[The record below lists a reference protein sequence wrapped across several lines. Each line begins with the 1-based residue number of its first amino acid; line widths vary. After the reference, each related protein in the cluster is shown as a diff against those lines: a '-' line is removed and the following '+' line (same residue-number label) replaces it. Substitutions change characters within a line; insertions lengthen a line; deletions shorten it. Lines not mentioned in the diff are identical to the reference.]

1 MAIHRLFN
9 PKVLL
14 TLALILSLALVV
26 ACGGAEDEAAA
37 PAATQDTGA
46 GAAPT
51 PTPVD
56 VAAITSD
63 LRESI
68 ADAVSGIEIPE
79 GMSESDVQE
88 IVESAV
94 ATAAAAAPEQMS
106 DASIRATVAE
116 AVALAI
122 ANAPEPLSEQEI
134 AQIVKAAIPTPAP
147 IRATNTPAPTATPVV
162 ARPTPVAATTGQ
174 YGGIVNMSAYADSR
188 DWDPKG
194 SSSLSSIQAVSQL
207 YNQIVQYDTVDT
219 SLIVCDL
226 CSEWAITDGGQTV
239 TFKIRPG
246 VQWLNGSALTA
257 DDVHNSMLRYG
268 DLDSKMGRSG
278 LWRQYTLE
286 ASNGGVNLI
295 DDNTVE
301 FNLKFAS
308 GAFIKFLAVDYV
320 KVLPKY
326 LLDQGIDLNLA
337 ENVIDN
343 QSGSGPFVLDEYQR
357 GSFYKVS
364 KNPNYFK
371 EGRPYFDGIEHT
383 IIVDPSV
390 LLAQLSGGQI
400 DMSNGG
406 FTNMT
411 PTQVFE
417 LERDTDGKYRA
428 FAVQP
433 TADWG
438 LMLNVKKAPFDDA
451 RVRKAIALAID
462 YQQWNDLV
470 FDDTSGVGCPLMGLA
485 HSFEECETW
494 PGLRPKDTP
503 EGAADLAEAKRLM
516 EEAGLGDGFDTRMD
530 VRQVGT
536 YPDQC
541 NVIKDQLRKSLN
553 INVTEFQVYPSAA
566 GYDLFAT
573 SRPAGQP
580 GDWELACQG
589 EGQVVLDVDGIMG
602 GVYLKGAT
610 RNYTDWENDQVNAW
624 FEQQKVELDP
634 EKRRE
639 INKELEAFLFTQ
651 DDNHWITLG
660 WGVLQWV
667 IGEQIK
673 NFHAPQTVQT
683 HFKHEDIWL
692 ER

>member
-1 MAIHRLFN
+1 MEIHRLLSIRLLL
-9 PKVLL
+9 PLAVIAVL
-14 TLALILSLALVV
+14 VVGV
-26 ACGGAEDEAAA
+26 ACGSAEEPTATSAPA
-37 PAATQDTGA
+37 PAATEAPVAAATEA
-46 GAAPT
+46 PAPAATEAPAPAATSAPAPT
-51 PTPVD
+51 
-56 VAAITSD
+56 
-63 LRESI
+63 
-68 ADAVSGIEIPE
+68 AVPG
-79 GMSESDVQE
+79 
-88 IVESAV
+88 
-94 ATAAAAAPEQMS
+94 ATTRP
-106 DASIRATVAE
+106 
-116 AVALAI
+116 
-122 ANAPEPLSEQEI
+122 
-134 AQIVKAAIPTPAP
+134 
-147 IRATNTPAPTATPVV
+147 TNTPAPTATQVV
-162 ARPTPVAATTGQ
+162 ARPTPTPAGGPQ

-226 CSEWAITDGGQTV
+226 CDSWEASNNGQTI
-239 TFKIRPG
+239 TFHLRDD
-246 VQWLNGSALTA
+246 VSWLDGEKLDA

-286 ASNGGVNLI
+286 AKNGGVNLI
-295 DDNTVE
+295 DDSTVE

-320 KVLPKY
+320 KVLPKHI
-326 LLDQGIDLNLA
+326 LDQGVDLNLA
-337 ENVIDN
+337 ESVIEH

-364 KNPNYFK
+364 KNENYFK
-371 EGRPYFDGIEHT
+371 DGKPYFDGIDHT

-390 LLAQLSGGQI
+390 LIAQLKGGQI

-417 LERDTDGKYRA
+417 LERDTDGQYRGV
-428 FAVQP
+428 AVQP

-438 LMLNVKKAPFDDA
+438 LMLNVKKEPFNDA
-451 RVRKAIALAID
+451 RVRQAIALAID

-470 FDDTSGVGCPLMGLA
+470 FDNTSGVGCPLMGLA

-503 EGAADLAEAKRLM
+503 EGQADLARAKELM
-516 EEAGLGDGFDTRMD
+516 AEAGLADGFETRMD

-536 YPDQC
+536 YPEQC
-541 NVIKDQLRKSLN
+541 SVVKDQLENALN
-553 INVTEFQVYPSAA
+553 IVVTDFQTYPSAA

-573 SRPAGQP
+573 SRPADQV

-610 RNYTDWENDQVNAW
+610 RNYTDWENDWVNQK
-624 FEQQKVELDP
+624 FEEQKVELDP

-683 HFKHEDIWL
+683 HFKHEDLWL

>member
-1 MAIHRLFN
+1 MSTHRFFN
-9 PKVLL
+9 LKLL
-14 TLALILSLALVV
+14 LPLVVMALVAVGV
-26 ACGGAEDEAAA
+26 ACGQAEDPTATSA
-37 PAATQDTGA
+37 PAATEAPAPSATEEA
-46 GAAPT
+46 PAPT
-51 PTPVD
+51 
-56 VAAITSD
+56 ATS
-63 LRESI
+63 
-68 ADAVSGIEIPE
+68 A
-79 GMSESDVQE
+79 
-88 IVESAV
+88 
-94 ATAAAAAPEQMS
+94 
-106 DASIRATVAE
+106 
-116 AVALAI
+116 
-122 ANAPEPLSEQEI
+122 
-134 AQIVKAAIPTPAP
+134 PAP
-147 IRATNTPAPTATPVV
+147 TSVPGATTRPTNTPAPTATQVV
-162 ARPTPVAATTGQ
+162 ARPTPTPAGGPL
-174 YGGIVNMSAYADSR
+174 YGGVVNMSAYADSR

-226 CSEWAITDGGQTV
+226 CESWEASNGGQTI
-239 TFKIRPG
+239 TFHIRDD
-246 VQWLNGSALTA
+246 VSWLDGEQLDAE
-257 DDVHNSMLRYG
+257 DVHNSMLRYG

-286 ASNGGVNLI
+286 SKNGGVNLI
-295 DDNTVE
+295 DNNTVE

-320 KVLPKY
+320 KVLPKH

-337 ENVIDN
+337 ESVIEHK
-343 QSGSGPFVLDEYQR
+343 SGSGPFVLDEYQR

-364 KNPNYFK
+364 KNENYFK
-371 EGRPYFDGIEHT
+371 DGKPYFDGIEHT
-383 IIVDPSV
+383 IIVDTSV
-390 LLAQLSGGQI
+390 LISQIKAGQI

-406 FTNMT
+406 FTNLT
-411 PTQVFE
+411 PTQVFD
-417 LERDTDGKYRA
+417 LERDTDGQYRGV
-428 FAVQP
+428 AVQP

-438 LMLNVKKAPFDDA
+438 LMLNVKKEPFNDA
-451 RVRKAIALAID
+451 RVRQAIALAID
-462 YQQWNDLV
+462 YQEWNDLV
-470 FDDTSGVGCPLMGLA
+470 FDNTSGVGCPLMGLA

-503 EGAADLAEAKRLM
+503 EGEADLARAKELM
-516 EEAGLGDGFDTRMD
+516 AEAGLADGFETRMD

-541 NVIKDQLRKSLN
+541 NVVKNQLEKELN
-553 INVTEFQVYPSAA
+553 IRVTDFQVYPSAA

-573 SRPAGQP
+573 SRPADQA

-610 RNYTDWENDQVNAW
+610 RNYTDWENEWVNQK
-624 FEQQKVELDP
+624 FEEQKVELDP

-639 INKELEAFLFTQ
+639 INKEMETFLFSQ
-651 DDNHWITLG
+651 EDNHWITLG

-673 NFHAPQTVQT
+673 NFNAPQTVQT

>member
-1 MAIHRLFN
+1 MEIQRLLSIR
-9 PKVLL
+9 LL
-14 TLALILSLALVV
+14 LPLAVIAVLVV
-26 ACGGAEDEAAA
+26 GIACGSAEEPTATSAPA
-37 PAATQDTGA
+37 PAATEAPAPAATEAPAPSGQQATSPPAPSGQQA
-46 GAAPT
+46 TSAPAPT
-51 PTPVD
+51 
-56 VAAITSD
+56 
-63 LRESI
+63 
-68 ADAVSGIEIPE
+68 AVPG
-79 GMSESDVQE
+79 
-88 IVESAV
+88 
-94 ATAAAAAPEQMS
+94 ATTRP
-106 DASIRATVAE
+106 
-116 AVALAI
+116 
-122 ANAPEPLSEQEI
+122 
-134 AQIVKAAIPTPAP
+134 
-147 IRATNTPAPTATPVV
+147 TNTPAPTATQVV
-162 ARPTPVAATTGQ
+162 ARPTPTPAGGPQ

-226 CSEWAITDGGQTV
+226 CDSWEASNNGQTI
-239 TFKIRPG
+239 TFHLRDD
-246 VQWLNGSALTA
+246 VSWLDGEKLDA

-286 ASNGGVNLI
+286 AKNGGVNLI
-295 DDNTVE
+295 DDSTVE

-320 KVLPKY
+320 KVLPKHI
-326 LLDQGIDLNLA
+326 LDQGVDLNLA
-337 ENVIDN
+337 ESVIEH

-364 KNPNYFK
+364 KNENYFK
-371 EGRPYFDGIEHT
+371 DGKPYFDGIDHT

-390 LLAQLSGGQI
+390 LIAQLKGGQI

-417 LERDTDGKYRA
+417 LERDTDGQYRGV
-428 FAVQP
+428 AVQP

-438 LMLNVKKAPFDDA
+438 LMLNVKKEPFNDA
-451 RVRKAIALAID
+451 RVRQAIALAID

-470 FDDTSGVGCPLMGLA
+470 FDNTSGVGCPLMGLA

-503 EGAADLAEAKRLM
+503 EGQADLARAKELM
-516 EEAGLGDGFDTRMD
+516 AEAGLADGFETRMD

-536 YPDQC
+536 YPEQC
-541 NVIKDQLRKSLN
+541 SVVKDQLENALN
-553 INVTEFQVYPSAA
+553 IVVTDFQTYPSAA

-573 SRPAGQP
+573 SRPADQV

-610 RNYTDWENDQVNAW
+610 RNYTDWENDWVNQK
-624 FEQQKVELDP
+624 FEEQKVELDP

-651 DDNHWITLG
+651 EDNHWITLG

-683 HFKHEDIWL
+683 HFKHEDLWL

>member
-1 MAIHRLFN
+1 MEIQRLLSIRLLL
-9 PKVLL
+9 PLAVIAVL
-14 TLALILSLALVV
+14 VVGV
-26 ACGGAEDEAAA
+26 ACGSAEEPTATSAPA
-37 PAATQDTGA
+37 PAATEAPVAAATEA
-46 GAAPT
+46 PAPAATEAPAPAATSAPAPT
-51 PTPVD
+51 
-56 VAAITSD
+56 
-63 LRESI
+63 
-68 ADAVSGIEIPE
+68 AVPG
-79 GMSESDVQE
+79 
-88 IVESAV
+88 
-94 ATAAAAAPEQMS
+94 ATTRP
-106 DASIRATVAE
+106 
-116 AVALAI
+116 
-122 ANAPEPLSEQEI
+122 
-134 AQIVKAAIPTPAP
+134 
-147 IRATNTPAPTATPVV
+147 TNTPAPTATQVV
-162 ARPTPVAATTGQ
+162 ARPTPTPAGGPQ

-226 CSEWAITDGGQTV
+226 CDSWEASNNGQTI
-239 TFKIRPG
+239 TFHLRDD
-246 VQWLNGSALTA
+246 VSWLDGEKLDA

-286 ASNGGVNLI
+286 AKNGGVNLI

-320 KVLPKY
+320 KVLPKHI
-326 LLDQGIDLNLA
+326 LDQGVDLNLA
-337 ENVIDN
+337 ESVIEH

-364 KNPNYFK
+364 KNENYFK
-371 EGRPYFDGIEHT
+371 DGKPYFDGIDHT

-390 LLAQLSGGQI
+390 LIAQLKGGQI

-417 LERDTDGKYRA
+417 LERDTDGKYRGV
-428 FAVQP
+428 AVQP

-438 LMLNVKKAPFDDA
+438 LMLNVKKEPFNDA
-451 RVRKAIALAID
+451 RVRQAIALAID

-470 FDDTSGVGCPLMGLA
+470 FDNTSGVGCPLMGLA

-503 EGAADLAEAKRLM
+503 EGEADLARAKELM
-516 EEAGLGDGFDTRMD
+516 AEAGLADGFETRMD

-536 YPDQC
+536 YPEQC
-541 NVIKDQLRKSLN
+541 SVVKDQLENALN
-553 INVTEFQVYPSAA
+553 IVVTDFQTYPSAA

-573 SRPAGQP
+573 SRPADQV

-610 RNYTDWENDQVNAW
+610 RNYTDWENDWVNQK
-624 FEQQKVELDP
+624 FEEQKVELDP

-673 NFHAPQTVQT
+673 NFNAPQTVQT

>member
-1 MAIHRLFN
+1 MEIHKLLSIRLLLPLAVMA
-9 PKVLL
+9 V
-14 TLALILSLALVV
+14 LVV
-26 ACGGAEDEAAA
+26 GIACGSAEEPTATSAPA
-37 PAATQDTGA
+37 PAATE
-46 GAAPT
+46 AP
-51 PTPVD
+51 
-56 VAAITSD
+56 
-63 LRESI
+63 
-68 ADAVSGIEIPE
+68 
-79 GMSESDVQE
+79 
-88 IVESAV
+88 
-94 ATAAAAAPEQMS
+94 AAAA
-106 DASIRATVAE
+106 TE
-116 AVALAI
+116 A
-122 ANAPEPLSEQEI
+122 
-134 AQIVKAAIPTPAP
+134 PAP
-147 IRATNTPAPTATPVV
+147 AATEAPAPAATSAPAPTAVPGATTRPTNTPAPTATQVV
-162 ARPTPVAATTGQ
+162 TRPTPTPAGGPQ

-226 CSEWAITDGGQTV
+226 CDSWEASNNGQTI
-239 TFKIRPG
+239 TFHLRDD
-246 VQWLNGSALTA
+246 VSWLDGEKLDA

-286 ASNGGVNLI
+286 AKNGGVNLI

-320 KVLPKY
+320 KVLPKH

-337 ENVIDN
+337 ESVIEHK
-343 QSGSGPFVLDEYQR
+343 SGSGPFMLDEYQR

-364 KNPNYFK
+364 KNENYFK
-371 EGRPYFDGIEHT
+371 EGKPYFDGIEHT
-383 IIVDPSV
+383 IIVDTSV
-390 LLAQLSGGQI
+390 LISQIKAGQI

-406 FTNMT
+406 FTNLT
-411 PTQVFE
+411 PTQVFD
-417 LERDTDGKYRA
+417 LERDTDGQYRGV
-428 FAVQP
+428 AVQP

-438 LMLNVKKAPFDDA
+438 LMLNVKKEPFNDA
-451 RVRKAIALAID
+451 RVRQAIALAID
-462 YQQWNDLV
+462 YQEWNDLV
-470 FDDTSGVGCPLMGLA
+470 FDNTSGVGCPLMGLA

-503 EGAADLAEAKRLM
+503 EGEADLARAKELM
-516 EEAGLGDGFDTRMD
+516 AEAGLADGFETRMD

-541 NVIKDQLRKSLN
+541 NVVKNQLEKQLN
-553 INVTEFQVYPSAA
+553 IRVTDFQVYPSAA

-573 SRPAGQP
+573 SRPADQA

-610 RNYTDWENDQVNAW
+610 RNYTDWENDWVNQK
-624 FEQQKVELDP
+624 FEEQKVELDP

>member
-1 MAIHRLFN
+1 MAMYRLLN
-9 PKVLL
+9 LRALIP
-14 TLALILSLALVV
+14 LALIVALAMVV
-26 ACGGAEDEAAA
+26 ACGSSEEPTVAPATSV
-37 PAATQDTGA
+37 PAATD
-46 GAAPT
+46 APEAT
-51 PTPVD
+51 DDPPAPVDTPVP
-56 VAAITSD
+56 
-63 LRESI
+63 
-68 ADAVSGIEIPE
+68 G
-79 GMSESDVQE
+79 
-88 IVESAV
+88 
-94 ATAAAAAPEQMS
+94 ATTRP
-106 DASIRATVAE
+106 
-116 AVALAI
+116 
-122 ANAPEPLSEQEI
+122 
-134 AQIVKAAIPTPAP
+134 
-147 IRATNTPAPTATPVV
+147 TNTPAPTSTPVV
-162 ARPTPVAATTGQ
+162 SRPTPTPATTGQ
-174 YGGIVNMSAYADSR
+174 YGGTVNMSAYADSR

-226 CSEWAITDGGQTV
+226 CESWEFTDGGTKV
-239 TFKIRPG
+239 TFKILPG
-246 VQWLNGSALTA
+246 VKWLDGEDLTA
-257 DDVHNSMLRYG
+257 EDVHNSMLRYG
-268 DLDSKMGRSG
+268 ELDSKMGRSG
-278 LWRQYTLE
+278 LWRQYTQE

-295 DDNTVE
+295 DDGTVE

-320 KVLPKY
+320 KILPKH

-337 ENVIDN
+337 ENVIEH

-371 EGRPYFDGIEHT
+371 EGRPFFDAIDHT

-390 LLAQLSGGQI
+390 LIAQFQGGQI

-411 PTQVFE
+411 PTQVFQ

-438 LMLNVKKAPFDDA
+438 LMLNINKEPFNDA
-451 RVRKAIALAID
+451 RVRQAIQLAID

-470 FDDTSGVGCPLMGLA
+470 FDNTSGVGCPLMGLA
-485 HSFEECETW
+485 HTFEECVTW

-503 EGAADLAEAKRLM
+503 EGQEDLAEAKRLM
-516 EEAGLGDGFDTRMD
+516 TEAGYADGFETRMD

-536 YPDQC
+536 YPEQC
-541 NVIKDQLRKSLN
+541 TVVKDQLAKALN
-553 INVTEFQVYPSAA
+553 IRVTDFQTYPSAA

-573 SRPAGQP
+573 SRPADQA

-610 RNYTDWENDQVNAW
+610 RNYTDWENQQVNAW
-624 FEQQKVELDP
+624 HEQQKQEPDP

-639 INKELEAFLFTQ
+639 INKELEDFLFSQ
-651 DDNHWITLG
+651 MDNHWITLG

-667 IGEQIK
+667 ISEDVK

>member
-1 MAIHRLFN
+1 M
-9 PKVLL
+9 
-14 TLALILSLALVV
+14 
-26 ACGGAEDEAAA
+26 
-37 PAATQDTGA
+37 PAATD
-46 GAAPT
+46 APEAT
-51 PTPVD
+51 DEPPAPVDTPVP
-56 VAAITSD
+56 
-63 LRESI
+63 
-68 ADAVSGIEIPE
+68 G
-79 GMSESDVQE
+79 
-88 IVESAV
+88 
-94 ATAAAAAPEQMS
+94 ATTRP
-106 DASIRATVAE
+106 
-116 AVALAI
+116 
-122 ANAPEPLSEQEI
+122 
-134 AQIVKAAIPTPAP
+134 
-147 IRATNTPAPTATPVV
+147 TNTPAPTSTPVV
-162 ARPTPVAATTGQ
+162 SRPTPTPATTGK
-174 YGGIVNMSAYADSR
+174 YGGTVNMSAYADSR

-226 CSEWAITDGGQTV
+226 CESWEFTDGGTKV
-239 TFKIRPG
+239 TFKILPG
-246 VQWLNGSALTA
+246 VKWLDGEDLTA
-257 DDVHNSMLRYG
+257 EDVHNSMLRYG
-268 DLDSKMGRSG
+268 ELDSKMGRSG
-278 LWRQYTLE
+278 LWRQYTRE

-295 DDNTVE
+295 DDGTVE

-320 KVLPKY
+320 KILPKH

-337 ENVIDN
+337 ENVIEH

-371 EGRPYFDGIEHT
+371 EGRPFFDAIDHT

-390 LLAQLSGGQI
+390 LIAQFQGGQI

-411 PTQVFE
+411 PTQVFQ

-438 LMLNVKKAPFDDA
+438 LMLNIKKEPFNDA
-451 RVRKAIALAID
+451 RVRQAIQLAID

-470 FDDTSGVGCPLMGLA
+470 FDNTSGVGCPLMGLA
-485 HSFEECETW
+485 HTFEECVTW

-503 EGAADLAEAKRLM
+503 EGQEDLAEAKRLM
-516 EEAGLGDGFDTRMD
+516 TEAGYSDGFETRMD

-536 YPDQC
+536 YPEQC
-541 NVIKDQLRKSLN
+541 TVVKDQLAKALN
-553 INVTEFQVYPSAA
+553 IRVTDFQTYPSAA

-573 SRPAGQP
+573 SRPADQA

-610 RNYTDWENDQVNAW
+610 RNYTDWENEQVNAW
-624 FEQQKVELDP
+624 HEEQKQEP
-634 EKRRE
+634 EPGKRRE
-639 INKELEAFLFTQ
+639 INKEMESYLFSQ
-651 DDNHWITLG
+651 QDNHWITLG

-667 IGEQIK
+667 ISEEVK

>member
-1 MAIHRLFN
+1 MA
-9 PKVLL
+9 V
-14 TLALILSLALVV
+14 LVV
-26 ACGGAEDEAAA
+26 GIACGSAEEPTATSAPA
-37 PAATQDTGA
+37 PAATE
-46 GAAPT
+46 AP
-51 PTPVD
+51 
-56 VAAITSD
+56 
-63 LRESI
+63 
-68 ADAVSGIEIPE
+68 
-79 GMSESDVQE
+79 
-88 IVESAV
+88 
-94 ATAAAAAPEQMS
+94 AAAA
-106 DASIRATVAE
+106 TE
-116 AVALAI
+116 A
-122 ANAPEPLSEQEI
+122 
-134 AQIVKAAIPTPAP
+134 PAP
-147 IRATNTPAPTATPVV
+147 AATEAPAPAATSAPAPTAVPGATTRPTNTPAPTATQVV
-162 ARPTPVAATTGQ
+162 ARPTPTPAGGPQ

-226 CSEWAITDGGQTV
+226 CDSWEASNGGQTI
-239 TFKIRPG
+239 TFHLRDD
-246 VQWLNGSALTA
+246 VSWLDGEKLDA

-286 ASNGGVNLI
+286 AKNGGVNLI
-295 DDNTVE
+295 DNNTVE

-320 KVLPKY
+320 KVLPKHI
-326 LLDQGIDLNLA
+326 LDQGVDLNLA
-337 ENVIDN
+337 ESVIEH

-364 KNPNYFK
+364 KNENYFK
-371 EGRPYFDGIEHT
+371 EGKPYFDGIEHT
-383 IIVDPSV
+383 IIVDTSV
-390 LLAQLSGGQI
+390 LISQIKAGQI

-406 FTNMT
+406 FTNLT
-411 PTQVFE
+411 PTQVFD
-417 LERDTDGKYRA
+417 LERDTDGQYRGV
-428 FAVQP
+428 AVQP

-438 LMLNVKKAPFDDA
+438 LMLNVKKEPFNDA
-451 RVRKAIALAID
+451 RVRQAIALAID
-462 YQQWNDLV
+462 YQEWNDLV
-470 FDDTSGVGCPLMGLA
+470 FDNTSGVGCPLMGLA

-503 EGAADLAEAKRLM
+503 EGEADLARAKELM
-516 EEAGLGDGFDTRMD
+516 AEAGLADGFETRMD

-541 NVIKDQLRKSLN
+541 NVVKNQLEKQLN
-553 INVTEFQVYPSAA
+553 IRVTDFQVYPSAA

-573 SRPAGQP
+573 SRPADQA

-610 RNYTDWENDQVNAW
+610 RNYTDWENDWVNQK
-624 FEQQKVELDP
+624 FEEQKVELDP

-673 NFHAPQTVQT
+673 NFNAPQTVQT

>member
-1 MAIHRLFN
+1 MGIQRFLN
-9 PKVLL
+9 LKVLL
-14 TLALILSLALVV
+14 PLAVIMALTVIV
-26 ACGGAEDEAAA
+26 ACGGSEEATQAPAAA
-37 PAATQDTGA
+37 PTQDTSASGPA
-46 GAAPT
+46 PTDAPEATAKPAAPAD
-51 PTPVD
+51 TPVPG
-56 VAAITSD
+56 ATT
-63 LRESI
+63 R
-68 ADAVSGIEIPE
+68 PTNTPP
-79 GMSESDVQE
+79 
-88 IVESAV
+88 AV
-94 ATAAAAAPEQMS
+94 ATQ
-106 DASIRATVAE
+106 
-116 AVALAI
+116 
-122 ANAPEPLSEQEI
+122 
-134 AQIVKAAIPTPAP
+134 
-147 IRATNTPAPTATPVV
+147 VV
-162 ARPTPVAATTGQ
+162 SRPTPEAATTGT
-174 YGGIVNMSAYADSR
+174 YGGTVYMSAYADSR

-219 SLIVCDL
+219 SQIVCDL
-226 CSEWAITDGGQTV
+226 CDGWEISNGGQTM
-239 TFKIRPG
+239 TFKIRDG
-246 VQWLNGSALTA
+246 IQWLDGNPLTA
-257 DDVHNSMLRYG
+257 VDVHNSMLRYG

-278 LWRQYTLE
+278 LWRQYTEE
-286 ASNGGVNLI
+286 AKNGGVNLI
-295 DDNTVE
+295 DNSTVE

-320 KVLPKY
+320 KVLPKH

-337 ENVIDN
+337 ENVIEHR
-343 QSGSGPFVLDEYQR
+343 SGSGPFALDDYQR
-357 GSFYKVS
+357 GSFYHVS

-371 EGRPYFDGIEHT
+371 EGRPYFEFIEHN

-390 LLAQLSGGQI
+390 LIAQLSGGQI

-417 LERDTDGKYRA
+417 LERDSDGAYRGV
-428 FAVQP
+428 AVQP

-438 LMLNVKKAPFDDA
+438 LMLNVKKEPFNDA
-451 RVRKAIALAID
+451 RVRQAIQLAID

-470 FDDTSGVGCPLMGLA
+470 FDNTSGVGCPLMGLA
-485 HSFEECETW
+485 HSFEECLTW

-503 EGAADLAEAKRLM
+503 DGEADIAMAKDLMAA
-516 EEAGLGDGFDTRMD
+516 AGLADGFETRMD

-536 YPDQC
+536 YPEQC
-541 NVIKDQLRKSLN
+541 SVVKDQLEKTLN
-553 INVTEFQVYPSAA
+553 IRVTDFQTYPSAA

-573 SRPAGQP
+573 SRPADQP

-610 RNYTDWENDQVNAW
+610 RNYTDWQNDWVNQK
-624 FEQQKVELDP
+624 FEEQKVELDP

-651 DDNHWITLG
+651 EDNHWITLG

>member
-1 MAIHRLFN
+1 MA
-9 PKVLL
+9 V
-14 TLALILSLALVV
+14 LVV
-26 ACGGAEDEAAA
+26 GIACGSAEEPTATSAPA
-37 PAATQDTGA
+37 PAATE
-46 GAAPT
+46 AP
-51 PTPVD
+51 
-56 VAAITSD
+56 
-63 LRESI
+63 
-68 ADAVSGIEIPE
+68 
-79 GMSESDVQE
+79 
-88 IVESAV
+88 
-94 ATAAAAAPEQMS
+94 AAAA
-106 DASIRATVAE
+106 TE
-116 AVALAI
+116 A
-122 ANAPEPLSEQEI
+122 
-134 AQIVKAAIPTPAP
+134 PAP
-147 IRATNTPAPTATPVV
+147 AATEAPAPAATSAPAPTAVPGATTRPTNTPAPTATQVV
-162 ARPTPVAATTGQ
+162 ARPTPTPAGGPQ

-226 CSEWAITDGGQTV
+226 CDSWEASNNGQTI
-239 TFKIRPG
+239 TFHLRDD
-246 VQWLNGSALTA
+246 VSWLDGEKLDA

-286 ASNGGVNLI
+286 AKNGGVNLI

-320 KVLPKY
+320 KVLPKHI
-326 LLDQGIDLNLA
+326 LDQGVDLNLA
-337 ENVIDN
+337 ESVIEH

-364 KNPNYFK
+364 KNENYFK
-371 EGRPYFDGIEHT
+371 DGKPYFDGIDHT

-390 LLAQLSGGQI
+390 LIAQLKGGQI

-417 LERDTDGKYRA
+417 LERDTDGKYRGV
-428 FAVQP
+428 AVQP

-438 LMLNVKKAPFDDA
+438 LMLNVKKEPFNDA
-451 RVRKAIALAID
+451 RVRQAIALAID

-470 FDDTSGVGCPLMGLA
+470 FDNTSGVGCPLMGLA

-503 EGAADLAEAKRLM
+503 EGEADLARAKELM
-516 EEAGLGDGFDTRMD
+516 AEAGLADGFETRMD

-536 YPDQC
+536 YPEQC
-541 NVIKDQLRKSLN
+541 SVVKDQLENALN
-553 INVTEFQVYPSAA
+553 IVVTDFQTYPSAA

-573 SRPAGQP
+573 SRPADQV

-610 RNYTDWENDQVNAW
+610 RNYTDWENDWVNQK
-624 FEQQKVELDP
+624 FEEQKVELDP

-673 NFHAPQTVQT
+673 NFNAPQTVQT

>member
-1 MAIHRLFN
+1 MAMYRLLN
-9 PKVLL
+9 LRALIP
-14 TLALILSLALVV
+14 LALIVALAMVV
-26 ACGGAEDEAAA
+26 ACGSSEEPTEAPATSVPAATDA
-37 PAATQDTGA
+37 PAATDEP
-46 GAAPT
+46 AAPAD
-51 PTPVD
+51 TPVP
-56 VAAITSD
+56 
-63 LRESI
+63 
-68 ADAVSGIEIPE
+68 G
-79 GMSESDVQE
+79 
-88 IVESAV
+88 
-94 ATAAAAAPEQMS
+94 ATTRP
-106 DASIRATVAE
+106 
-116 AVALAI
+116 
-122 ANAPEPLSEQEI
+122 
-134 AQIVKAAIPTPAP
+134 
-147 IRATNTPAPTATPVV
+147 TNTPAPTSTPVV
-162 ARPTPVAATTGQ
+162 SRPTPTPATTGQ
-174 YGGIVNMSAYADSR
+174 YGGTVNMSAYADSR

-226 CSEWAITDGGQTV
+226 CESWEFTDGGTKV
-239 TFKIRPG
+239 TFKILPG
-246 VQWLNGSALTA
+246 IKWLDGEDLTA

-278 LWRQYTLE
+278 LWRQYAQE
-286 ASNGGVNLI
+286 AKSGGVNLI
-295 DDNTVE
+295 DGSTVE

-320 KVLPKY
+320 KVLPKH

-337 ENVIDN
+337 ENIIEH

-371 EGRPYFDGIEHT
+371 EGRPFFDAIDHT

-390 LLAQLSGGQI
+390 LIAQLQGGQI

-411 PTQVFE
+411 PTQVFQ

-438 LMLNVKKAPFDDA
+438 LMLNIKKEPFNDA
-451 RVRKAIALAID
+451 RVRQAIQLAID

-470 FDDTSGVGCPLMGLA
+470 FDNTSGVGCPLMGLA
-485 HSFEECETW
+485 HTFEECVTW

-503 EGAADLAEAKRLM
+503 EGQEDLAEAKRLM
-516 EEAGLGDGFDTRMD
+516 TEAGYSDGFETRMD

-536 YPDQC
+536 YPEQC
-541 NVIKDQLRKSLN
+541 SVVKDQLEKALN
-553 INVTEFQVYPSAA
+553 IRVTDFQTYPSAA

-573 SRPAGQP
+573 SRPADQA

-610 RNYTDWENDQVNAW
+610 RNYTDWENEQVNAW
-624 FEQQKVELDP
+624 HEQQKQEPDP

-639 INKELEAFLFTQ
+639 INKEMESFLFSQQ
-651 DDNHWITLG
+651 DSHWITLG

-667 IGEQIK
+667 IREDIK

-683 HFKHEDIWL
+683 HFKHEDLWL

>member
-9 PKVLL
+9 LRLL
-14 TLALILSLALVV
+14 LPLAVMALVAVGV
-26 ACGGAEDEAAA
+26 ACGSAEEPTATSA
-37 PAATQDTGA
+37 PAATEAPAPAATEAPAPAATSAPAPSGQQATSQP
-46 GAAPT
+46 APT
-51 PTPVD
+51 PVP
-56 VAAITSD
+56 
-63 LRESI
+63 
-68 ADAVSGIEIPE
+68 DA
-79 GMSESDVQE
+79 
-88 IVESAV
+88 
-94 ATAAAAAPEQMS
+94 T
-106 DASIRATVAE
+106 IR
-116 AVALAI
+116 
-122 ANAPEPLSEQEI
+122 P
-134 AQIVKAAIPTPAP
+134 
-147 IRATNTPAPTATPVV
+147 TNTPAPTATQVV
-162 ARPTPVAATTGQ
+162 SRPTPTPAGGPQ

-226 CSEWAITDGGQTV
+226 CETWEASNGGQTI
-239 TFKIRPG
+239 TFHIRDD
-246 VQWLNGSALTA
+246 VSWLDGETLDA

-286 ASNGGVNLI
+286 AKNGGVNLI
-295 DDNTVE
+295 DNDTVE

-320 KVLPKY
+320 KVLPKH

-337 ENVIDN
+337 ENIIEHR
-343 QSGSGPFVLDEYQR
+343 SGSGPFVLDEYQR

-364 KNPNYFK
+364 KNESYFK
-371 EGRPYFDGIEHT
+371 DGKPYFDGIDHT
-383 IIVDPSV
+383 IIVDQSV
-390 LLAQLSGGQI
+390 LIAQIEGGQI

-406 FTNMT
+406 FTNLT
-411 PTQVFE
+411 PTQVFD
-417 LERDTDGKYRA
+417 LERSTDGKYRGV
-428 FAVQP
+428 AVQP

-438 LMLNVKKAPFDDA
+438 LMLNVKKEPFNDA
-451 RVRKAIALAID
+451 RVRQAIALAID
-462 YQQWNDLV
+462 YQEWNDLV
-470 FDDTSGVGCPLMGLA
+470 FDNTSGVGCPLMGLA

-503 EGAADLAEAKRLM
+503 EGEADLAKAKELM
-516 EEAGLGDGFDTRMD
+516 AAAGYADGFETRMD

-536 YPDQC
+536 YPQQC
-541 NVIKDQLRKSLN
+541 SVLKDQLEDALN
-553 INVTEFQVYPSAA
+553 IVVTDFQTYPSAA

-573 SRPAGQP
+573 SRPPDQV

-624 FEQQKVELDP
+624 FEEQKVELDP
-634 EKRRE
+634 ERRRE
-639 INKELEAFLFTQ
+639 INKELESFLFTQ

-673 NFHAPQTVQT
+673 NFNAPQTVQT

>member
-1 MAIHRLFN
+1 MEIHRLLSIRLLL
-9 PKVLL
+9 PLAVMAVL
-14 TLALILSLALVV
+14 VVGV
-26 ACGGAEDEAAA
+26 ACGSDEEPTATSAPA
-37 PAATQDTGA
+37 PAATE
-46 GAAPT
+46 AP
-51 PTPVD
+51 
-56 VAAITSD
+56 
-63 LRESI
+63 
-68 ADAVSGIEIPE
+68 
-79 GMSESDVQE
+79 
-88 IVESAV
+88 
-94 ATAAAAAPEQMS
+94 AAAA
-106 DASIRATVAE
+106 TE
-116 AVALAI
+116 A
-122 ANAPEPLSEQEI
+122 
-134 AQIVKAAIPTPAP
+134 PAP
-147 IRATNTPAPTATPVV
+147 AATEAPAPAATSAPAPTAVPGATTRPTNTPAPTATQVV
-162 ARPTPVAATTGQ
+162 ARPTPTPAGGPQ

-226 CSEWAITDGGQTV
+226 CDSWEASNNGQTI
-239 TFKIRPG
+239 TFHLRDD
-246 VQWLNGSALTA
+246 VSWLDGEKLDA

-286 ASNGGVNLI
+286 AKNGGVNLI

-320 KVLPKY
+320 KVLPKH

-337 ENVIDN
+337 ESVIEHK
-343 QSGSGPFVLDEYQR
+343 SGSGPFVLDEYQR

-364 KNPNYFK
+364 KNENYFK
-371 EGRPYFDGIEHT
+371 EGKPYFDGIEHT
-383 IIVDPSV
+383 IIVDTSV
-390 LLAQLSGGQI
+390 LISQIKAGQI

-406 FTNMT
+406 FTNLT
-411 PTQVFE
+411 PTQVFD
-417 LERDTDGKYRA
+417 LERDTDGQYRGV
-428 FAVQP
+428 AVQP

-438 LMLNVKKAPFDDA
+438 LMLNVKKEPFNDA
-451 RVRKAIALAID
+451 RVRQAIALAID
-462 YQQWNDLV
+462 YQEWNDLV
-470 FDDTSGVGCPLMGLA
+470 FDNTSGVGCPLMGLA

-503 EGAADLAEAKRLM
+503 EGEADLARAKELM
-516 EEAGLGDGFDTRMD
+516 AEAGLADGFETRMD

-541 NVIKDQLRKSLN
+541 NVVKNQLEKQLN
-553 INVTEFQVYPSAA
+553 IRVTDFQVYPSAA

-573 SRPAGQP
+573 SRPADQA

-610 RNYTDWENDQVNAW
+610 RNYTDWENDWVNQK
-624 FEQQKVELDP
+624 FEEQKVELDP

>member
-1 MAIHRLFN
+1 MAIQRLFN
-9 PKVLL
+9 LRILMPLAVILAL
-14 TLALILSLALVV
+14 TLIV
-26 ACGGAEDEAAA
+26 ACGGSDATEEAAA
-37 PAATQDTGA
+37 PAATEDTSAAASEPAPTAATDAPAATTAPAAPADTPVPGA
-46 GAAPT
+46 TTRPTNTPPAVATQVVSRPT
-51 PTPVD
+51 PTP
-56 VAAITSD
+56 AG
-63 LRESI
+63 
-68 ADAVSGIEIPE
+68 DA
-79 GMSESDVQE
+79 
-88 IVESAV
+88 
-94 ATAAAAAPEQMS
+94 
-106 DASIRATVAE
+106 
-116 AVALAI
+116 
-122 ANAPEPLSEQEI
+122 
-134 AQIVKAAIPTPAP
+134 
-147 IRATNTPAPTATPVV
+147 
-162 ARPTPVAATTGQ
+162 Q
-174 YGGIVNMSAYADSR
+174 YGGTVNMSAYADSR

-207 YNQIVQYDTVDT
+207 YNQLVQYDTVDT

-226 CSEWAITDGGQTV
+226 CESWEVSDGGTTM
-239 TFKIRPG
+239 TFHIQSG
-246 VQWLNGSALTA
+246 VQWQDGESLTA

-278 LWRQYTLE
+278 LWRQYTEE
-286 ASNGGVNLI
+286 AKNGGVNLV
-295 DDNTVE
+295 DDSTVE
-301 FNLKFAS
+301 FKLKFAS

-320 KVLPKY
+320 KVLPKH

-337 ENVIDN
+337 ESVIDN
-343 QSGSGPFVLDEYQR
+343 KSGSGPFVLDEYQR

-371 EGRPYFDGIEHT
+371 DGKPYFDGIDHT

-390 LLAQLSGGQI
+390 LVGHFEGGTV

-417 LERDTDGKYRA
+417 LELDTDGRYRGV
-428 FAVQP
+428 AVQP

-438 LMLNVKKAPFDDA
+438 LMLNVKKEPFNDA

-470 FDDTSGVGCPLMGLA
+470 FDNTSGVGCPLMGLA
-485 HSFEECETW
+485 HSFKECETW

-503 EGAADLAEAKRLM
+503 EGQADLAMAKELM
-516 EEAGLGDGFDTRMD
+516 AAAGLSDGFETRMD

-536 YPDQC
+536 YPEQC
-541 NVIKDQLRKSLN
+541 SVVKDQLENALN
-553 INVTEFQVYPSAA
+553 IRVTEFQTYPSAA

-573 SRPAGQP
+573 SRPADQP

-610 RNYTDWENDQVNAW
+610 RNYTDWENDWVNQK
-624 FEQQKVELDP
+624 FEEQKVELDP

-639 INKELEAFLFTQ
+639 INKEMELFLFTQ
-651 DDNHWITLG
+651 DDNHWVTLG

-673 NFHAPQTVQT
+673 NFNAPQTVQT

>member
-1 MAIHRLFN
+1 MEIQRLLSIRLLLPLAVMA
-9 PKVLL
+9 VL
-14 TLALILSLALVV
+14 VVGV
-26 ACGGAEDEAAA
+26 ACGSAEEPTATSAPAPAATEAPAPAAAATEAPAATAA
-37 PAATQDTGA
+37 PAATSA
-46 GAAPT
+46 PAPT
-51 PTPVD
+51 
-56 VAAITSD
+56 
-63 LRESI
+63 
-68 ADAVSGIEIPE
+68 AVPG
-79 GMSESDVQE
+79 
-88 IVESAV
+88 
-94 ATAAAAAPEQMS
+94 ATTRP
-106 DASIRATVAE
+106 
-116 AVALAI
+116 
-122 ANAPEPLSEQEI
+122 
-134 AQIVKAAIPTPAP
+134 
-147 IRATNTPAPTATPVV
+147 TNTPAPTATQVV
-162 ARPTPVAATTGQ
+162 ARPTPTPAGGPQ

-226 CSEWAITDGGQTV
+226 CDSWEASNNGQTI
-239 TFKIRPG
+239 TFHLRDD
-246 VQWLNGSALTA
+246 VSWLDGEKLDA

-295 DDNTVE
+295 DDSTVE

-320 KVLPKY
+320 KVLPKHI
-326 LLDQGIDLNLA
+326 LDQGVDLNLA
-337 ENVIDN
+337 ESVIEHK
-343 QSGSGPFVLDEYQR
+343 SGSGPFVLDEYQR

-364 KNPNYFK
+364 KNENYFK
-371 EGRPYFDGIEHT
+371 DGKPYFDGIDHT

-390 LLAQLSGGQI
+390 LIAQLKGGQI

-417 LERDTDGKYRA
+417 LERDTDGKYRGV
-428 FAVQP
+428 AVQP

-438 LMLNVKKAPFDDA
+438 LMLNVKKDPFNDA
-451 RVRKAIALAID
+451 RVRQAIALAID

-470 FDDTSGVGCPLMGLA
+470 FDNTSGVGCPLMGLA

-503 EGAADLAEAKRLM
+503 EGEADLARAKELM
-516 EEAGLGDGFDTRMD
+516 AEAGLADGFETRMD

-536 YPDQC
+536 YPEQC
-541 NVIKDQLRKSLN
+541 SVVKDQLENALN
-553 INVTEFQVYPSAA
+553 IVVTDFQTYPSAA

-573 SRPAGQP
+573 SRPADQV

-610 RNYTDWENDQVNAW
+610 RNYTDWENDWVNQK
-624 FEQQKVELDP
+624 FEEQKVELDP

-673 NFHAPQTVQT
+673 NFNAPQTVQT

>member
-1 MAIHRLFN
+1 MAVYRLLN
-9 PKVLL
+9 LRALIP
-14 TLALILSLALVV
+14 LALIVALAMVV
-26 ACGGAEDEAAA
+26 ACGSSEEPTVAPATSV
-37 PAATQDTGA
+37 PAATD
-46 GAAPT
+46 APEAT
-51 PTPVD
+51 DEPPAPVDTPVP
-56 VAAITSD
+56 
-63 LRESI
+63 
-68 ADAVSGIEIPE
+68 G
-79 GMSESDVQE
+79 
-88 IVESAV
+88 
-94 ATAAAAAPEQMS
+94 ATTRP
-106 DASIRATVAE
+106 
-116 AVALAI
+116 
-122 ANAPEPLSEQEI
+122 
-134 AQIVKAAIPTPAP
+134 
-147 IRATNTPAPTATPVV
+147 TNTPAPTSTPVV
-162 ARPTPVAATTGQ
+162 SRPTPTPATTGQ
-174 YGGIVNMSAYADSR
+174 YGGTVNMSAYADSR

-226 CSEWAITDGGQTV
+226 CESWEFTDGGTKV
-239 TFKIRPG
+239 TFKILPG
-246 VQWLNGSALTA
+246 VKWLDGEDLTA
-257 DDVHNSMLRYG
+257 EDVHNSMLRYG
-268 DLDSKMGRSG
+268 ELDSKMGRSG
-278 LWRQYTLE
+278 LWRQYTQE

-295 DDNTVE
+295 DDGTVE

-320 KVLPKY
+320 KILPKH

-337 ENVIDN
+337 ENVIEH

-371 EGRPYFDGIEHT
+371 EGRPFFDAIDHT

-390 LLAQLSGGQI
+390 LIAQFQGGQI

-411 PTQVFE
+411 PTQVFQ

-438 LMLNVKKAPFDDA
+438 LMLNINKEPFNDA
-451 RVRKAIALAID
+451 RVRQAIQLAID

-470 FDDTSGVGCPLMGLA
+470 FDNTSGVGCPLMGLA
-485 HSFEECETW
+485 HTFEECVTW

-503 EGAADLAEAKRLM
+503 EGQEDLAEAKRLM
-516 EEAGLGDGFDTRMD
+516 TEAGYPDGFETRMD

-536 YPDQC
+536 YPEQC
-541 NVIKDQLRKSLN
+541 TVVKDQLAKALN
-553 INVTEFQVYPSAA
+553 IRVTDFQTYPSAA

-573 SRPAGQP
+573 SRPADQA

-610 RNYTDWENDQVNAW
+610 RNYTDWENEQVNAW
-624 FEQQKVELDP
+624 HEEQKQEP
-634 EKRRE
+634 EPGKRRE
-639 INKELEAFLFTQ
+639 INKEMESYLFSQ
-651 DDNHWITLG
+651 QDNHWITLG

-667 IGEQIK
+667 ISEEVK

>member
-1 MAIHRLFN
+1 MGIQRFLN
-9 PKVLL
+9 LKVLL
-14 TLALILSLALVV
+14 PLAVIMALTVIV
-26 ACGGAEDEAAA
+26 ACGGSEEATQAPAAA
-37 PAATQDTGA
+37 PTQDTSASGPA
-46 GAAPT
+46 PTDAPEATAKPAAPAD
-51 PTPVD
+51 TPVP
-56 VAAITSD
+56 
-63 LRESI
+63 
-68 ADAVSGIEIPE
+68 G
-79 GMSESDVQE
+79 
-88 IVESAV
+88 
-94 ATAAAAAPEQMS
+94 ATTRP
-106 DASIRATVAE
+106 
-116 AVALAI
+116 
-122 ANAPEPLSEQEI
+122 
-134 AQIVKAAIPTPAP
+134 
-147 IRATNTPAPTATPVV
+147 TNTPPVV
-162 ARPTPVAATTGQ
+162 ATQVVSRPTPEAATTGT
-174 YGGIVNMSAYADSR
+174 YGGTVYMSAYADSR

-219 SLIVCDL
+219 SQIVCDL
-226 CSEWAITDGGQTV
+226 CDDWEISNGGQTM
-239 TFKIRPG
+239 TFKIRDG
-246 VQWLNGSALTA
+246 IQWLDGNPLTA
-257 DDVHNSMLRYG
+257 VDVHNSMLRYG

-278 LWRQYTLE
+278 LWRQYTEE
-286 ASNGGVNLI
+286 AKNGGVNLI
-295 DDNTVE
+295 DNSTVE

-320 KVLPKY
+320 KVLPKH

-337 ENVIDN
+337 ENVIEHR
-343 QSGSGPFVLDEYQR
+343 SGSGPFALDDYQR
-357 GSFYKVS
+357 GSFYHVS

-371 EGRPYFDGIEHT
+371 EGRPYFEFIEHN

-390 LLAQLSGGQI
+390 LIAQLSGGQI

-417 LERDTDGKYRA
+417 LERDSDGAYRGV
-428 FAVQP
+428 AVQP

-438 LMLNVKKAPFDDA
+438 LMLNVKKEPFNDA
-451 RVRKAIALAID
+451 RVRQAIQLAID

-470 FDDTSGVGCPLMGLA
+470 FDNTSGVGCPLMGLA
-485 HSFEECETW
+485 HSFEECLTW

-503 EGAADLAEAKRLM
+503 DGEADVAKAKDLMAA
-516 EEAGLGDGFDTRMD
+516 AGLADGFETRMD

-536 YPDQC
+536 YPEQC
-541 NVIKDQLRKSLN
+541 SVVKDQLEKTLN
-553 INVTEFQVYPSAA
+553 IRVTDFQTYPSAA

-573 SRPAGQP
+573 SRPADQP

-610 RNYTDWENDQVNAW
+610 RNYTDWQNDWVNQK
-624 FEQQKVELDP
+624 FEEQKVELDP

-651 DDNHWITLG
+651 EDNHWITLG

>member
-1 MAIHRLFN
+1 MAIHRLLN
-9 PKVLL
+9 LRLL
-14 TLALILSLALVV
+14 LPLALIVALAAIV
-26 ACGGAEDEAAA
+26 ACGSAEEPTEAPAPPAATTAPVATTA
-37 PAATQDTGA
+37 PAATA
-46 GAAPT
+46 VP
-51 PTPVD
+51 
-56 VAAITSD
+56 
-63 LRESI
+63 
-68 ADAVSGIEIPE
+68 DATTRP
-79 GMSESDVQE
+79 
-88 IVESAV
+88 
-94 ATAAAAAPEQMS
+94 
-106 DASIRATVAE
+106 
-116 AVALAI
+116 
-122 ANAPEPLSEQEI
+122 
-134 AQIVKAAIPTPAP
+134 
-147 IRATNTPAPTATPVV
+147 TNTPAPTATQVV
-162 ARPTPVAATTGQ
+162 ARPTPVPEGGPQ
-174 YGGIVNMSAYADSR
+174 YGGTVNMSAYADSR

-226 CSEWAITDGGQTV
+226 CETWEVSDGGETI
-239 TFKIRPG
+239 TFHLRND
-246 VQWLNGSALTA
+246 VQWLDGEQLDA

-278 LWRQYTLE
+278 LWRQYTEE
-286 ASNGGVNLI
+286 AKSGGVNLV
-295 DDNTVE
+295 DNDTVE

-320 KVLPKY
+320 KVLPKHI
-326 LLDQGIDLNLA
+326 LDQGVDLNLA
-337 ENVIDN
+337 ESVIEHR
-343 QSGSGPFVLDEYQR
+343 SGSGPFVLDEYQR

-364 KNPNYFK
+364 KNENYFK
-371 EGRPYFDGIEHT
+371 DGKPYFDGIDHT

-390 LLAQLSGGQI
+390 LIAQLKGGQI

-417 LERDTDGKYRA
+417 LERDTDGQYRGV
-428 FAVQP
+428 AVQP

-438 LMLNVKKAPFDDA
+438 LMLNVKKEPFDNA
-451 RVRKAIALAID
+451 MVRKAIALAID

-470 FDDTSGVGCPLMGLA
+470 FDNTSGVGCPLMGLA

-503 EGAADLAEAKRLM
+503 EGQADVEMAKQLM
-516 EEAGLGDGFDTRMD
+516 ADAGYPDGFETRMD

-536 YPDQC
+536 YPEQC
-541 NVIKDQLRKSLN
+541 SVVKDQLEKTLN
-553 INVTEFQVYPSAA
+553 IVVTEFQTYPSAA

-573 SRPAGQP
+573 SRPADQA

-610 RNYTDWENDQVNAW
+610 RNYTDWENDWVNQK
-624 FEQQKVELDP
+624 FEEQKVELDP

-639 INKELEAFLFTQ
+639 INKELETFLFSQ
-651 DDNHWITLG
+651 DDNHWVTLG

-667 IGEQIK
+667 VGEQIK
-673 NFHAPQTVQT
+673 NFYAPQTVQT

>member
-1 MAIHRLFN
+1 
-9 PKVLL
+9 
-14 TLALILSLALVV
+14 
-26 ACGGAEDEAAA
+26 
-37 PAATQDTGA
+37 
-46 GAAPT
+46 
-51 PTPVD
+51 
-56 VAAITSD
+56 
-63 LRESI
+63 
-68 ADAVSGIEIPE
+68 
-79 GMSESDVQE
+79 
-88 IVESAV
+88 
-94 ATAAAAAPEQMS
+94 
-106 DASIRATVAE
+106 
-116 AVALAI
+116 
-122 ANAPEPLSEQEI
+122 
-134 AQIVKAAIPTPAP
+134 
-147 IRATNTPAPTATPVV
+147 
-162 ARPTPVAATTGQ
+162 
-174 YGGIVNMSAYADSR
+174 MSAYADSR

-226 CSEWAITDGGQTV
+226 CESWEVSNGGE
-239 TFKIRPG
+239 TFTFHLRPG
-246 VQWLNGSALTA
+246 IQWLDGNPLTA
-257 DDVHNSMLRYG
+257 DDVHHSMLRYG

-278 LWRQYTLE
+278 LWRGYTME
-286 ASNGGVNLI
+286 AKNGGVNLI
-295 DDNTVE
+295 DDSTVE

-320 KVLPKY
+320 KVLPKH

-337 ENVIDN
+337 ENVIEH

-371 EGRPYFDGIEHT
+371 EGRPFFDAIDHT

-390 LLAQLSGGQI
+390 LIAQFQGGQI

-411 PTQVFE
+411 PTQVFQ
-417 LERDTDGKYRA
+417 LERDTDGEYRA

-438 LMLNVKKAPFDDA
+438 LMLNIKKEPFNDA
-451 RVRKAIALAID
+451 RVRQAIQLAID

-470 FDDTSGVGCPLMGLA
+470 FDNTSGVGCPLMGLA

-503 EGAADLAEAKRLM
+503 EGQEDLAEAKRLM
-516 EEAGLGDGFDTRMD
+516 TEAGYADGFETRMD

-536 YPDQC
+536 YPEQC
-541 NVIKDQLRKSLN
+541 SVVKDQLEKALN
-553 INVTEFQVYPSAA
+553 IRVTDFQTYPSAA

-573 SRPAGQP
+573 SRPADQA

-610 RNYTDWENDQVNAW
+610 RNYTDWENQQVNAW
-624 FEQQKVELDP
+624 HEQQKQEPDP

-639 INKELEAFLFTQ
+639 INKELEDFLFSQ
-651 DDNHWITLG
+651 QDNHWVTLG

-667 IGEQIK
+667 IREDIK

>member
-1 MAIHRLFN
+1 MEIHRLLSIRLLL
-9 PKVLL
+9 PLAVMAVL
-14 TLALILSLALVV
+14 VVGV
-26 ACGGAEDEAAA
+26 ACGSAEEPTATSA
-37 PAATQDTGA
+37 PAATE
-46 GAAPT
+46 AP
-51 PTPVD
+51 
-56 VAAITSD
+56 
-63 LRESI
+63 
-68 ADAVSGIEIPE
+68 
-79 GMSESDVQE
+79 
-88 IVESAV
+88 
-94 ATAAAAAPEQMS
+94 AAAA
-106 DASIRATVAE
+106 TE
-116 AVALAI
+116 A
-122 ANAPEPLSEQEI
+122 
-134 AQIVKAAIPTPAP
+134 PAP
-147 IRATNTPAPTATPVV
+147 AATEAPAPAATSAPAPTAVPGATTRPTNTPAPTATQVV
-162 ARPTPVAATTGQ
+162 ARPTPTPAGGPQ

-226 CSEWAITDGGQTV
+226 CDSWEASNNGQTI
-239 TFKIRPG
+239 TFHLRDD
-246 VQWLNGSALTA
+246 VSWLDGEKLDA

-286 ASNGGVNLI
+286 AKNGGVNLI

-320 KVLPKY
+320 KVLPKHI
-326 LLDQGIDLNLA
+326 LDQGVDLNLA
-337 ENVIDN
+337 ESVIEH

-364 KNPNYFK
+364 KNENYFK
-371 EGRPYFDGIEHT
+371 EGKPYFDGIEHT
-383 IIVDPSV
+383 IIVDTSV
-390 LLAQLSGGQI
+390 LISQIKAGQI

-406 FTNMT
+406 FTNLT
-411 PTQVFE
+411 PTQVFD
-417 LERDTDGKYRA
+417 LERDTDGQYRGV
-428 FAVQP
+428 AVQP

-438 LMLNVKKAPFDDA
+438 LMLNVKKEPFNDA
-451 RVRKAIALAID
+451 RVRQAIALAID
-462 YQQWNDLV
+462 YQEWNDLV
-470 FDDTSGVGCPLMGLA
+470 FDNTSGVGCPLMGLA

-503 EGAADLAEAKRLM
+503 EGEADLARAKELM
-516 EEAGLGDGFDTRMD
+516 AEAGLADGFETRMD

-541 NVIKDQLRKSLN
+541 NVLEKQLN
-553 INVTEFQVYPSAA
+553 IRVTDFQVYPSAA

-573 SRPAGQP
+573 SRPADQA

-610 RNYTDWENDQVNAW
+610 RNYTDWENDWVNQK
-624 FEQQKVELDP
+624 FEEQKVELDP

-673 NFHAPQTVQT
+673 NFNAPQTVQT

>member
-1 MAIHRLFN
+1 MAIHRLLN
-9 PKVLL
+9 LRILIP
-14 TLALILSLALVV
+14 LALIVALAMVV
-26 ACGGAEDEAAA
+26 ACGTAEEPTEPPAPEATTA
-37 PAATQDTGA
+37 PAATSA
-46 GAAPT
+46 PAPT
-51 PTPVD
+51 TAPAATSAPAATPVP
-56 VAAITSD
+56 
-63 LRESI
+63 
-68 ADAVSGIEIPE
+68 G
-79 GMSESDVQE
+79 
-88 IVESAV
+88 
-94 ATAAAAAPEQMS
+94 ATTRP
-106 DASIRATVAE
+106 
-116 AVALAI
+116 
-122 ANAPEPLSEQEI
+122 
-134 AQIVKAAIPTPAP
+134 
-147 IRATNTPAPTATPVV
+147 TNTPAPTATQVV
-162 ARPTPVAATTGQ
+162 ARPTPTPAGGPQ
-174 YGGIVNMSAYADSR
+174 YGGTVNMSAYADSR

-226 CSEWAITDGGQTV
+226 CESWEASNGGQTI
-239 TFKIRPG
+239 TFHLRND
-246 VQWLNGSALTA
+246 VSWLDGEQLDAE
-257 DDVHNSMLRYG
+257 DVHNSMLRYG

-278 LWRQYTLE
+278 LWRQYTEE
-286 ASNGGVNLI
+286 AKSGGVNLI
-295 DDNTVE
+295 DNDTVE

-320 KVLPKY
+320 KVLPKHI
-326 LLDQGIDLNLA
+326 LDQGIDLNLA
-337 ENVIDN
+337 ESVIEH

-371 EGRPYFDGIEHT
+371 DGKPYFDGIDHT

-390 LLAQLSGGQI
+390 LIAQVEGGQI

-406 FTNMT
+406 FTNLT
-411 PTQVFE
+411 PTQVFD
-417 LERDTDGKYRA
+417 LERATDGQYRGV
-428 FAVQP
+428 AVQP

-438 LMLNVKKAPFDDA
+438 LMLNVKKEPFNDA
-451 RVRKAIALAID
+451 RVRRAIALAID
-462 YQQWNDLV
+462 YQEWNDLV
-470 FDDTSGVGCPLMGLA
+470 FDNTSGVGCPLMGLA
-485 HSFEECETW
+485 HSFEECATW

-503 EGAADLAEAKRLM
+503 EGQADIEEAQRLMAEA
-516 EEAGLGDGFDTRMD
+516 GYPDGFETRMD

-536 YPDQC
+536 YPQQC
-541 NVIKDQLRKSLN
+541 SVLKDQLEDALN
-553 INVTEFQVYPSAA
+553 IVVNDFQTYPSAA

-573 SRPAGQP
+573 SRPPDQV

-624 FEQQKVELDP
+624 FEQQKVELNP
-634 EKRRE
+634 ERRRE
-639 INKELEAFLFTQ
+639 INKEMEAFLITQ
-651 DDNHWITLG
+651 EDNHWITLG
-660 WGVLQWV
+660 WGILQWV

>member
-1 MAIHRLFN
+1 MA
-9 PKVLL
+9 VL
-14 TLALILSLALVV
+14 VVGV
-26 ACGGAEDEAAA
+26 ACGSDEEPTATSAPA
-37 PAATQDTGA
+37 PAATE
-46 GAAPT
+46 AP
-51 PTPVD
+51 
-56 VAAITSD
+56 
-63 LRESI
+63 
-68 ADAVSGIEIPE
+68 
-79 GMSESDVQE
+79 
-88 IVESAV
+88 
-94 ATAAAAAPEQMS
+94 AAAA
-106 DASIRATVAE
+106 TE
-116 AVALAI
+116 A
-122 ANAPEPLSEQEI
+122 
-134 AQIVKAAIPTPAP
+134 PAP
-147 IRATNTPAPTATPVV
+147 AATEAPAPAATSAPAPTAVPGATTRPTNTPAPTATQVV
-162 ARPTPVAATTGQ
+162 ARPTPTPAGGPQ

-226 CSEWAITDGGQTV
+226 CDSWEASNNGQTI
-239 TFKIRPG
+239 TFHLRDD
-246 VQWLNGSALTA
+246 VSWLDGEKLDA

-286 ASNGGVNLI
+286 AKNGGVNLI

-320 KVLPKY
+320 KVLPKH

-337 ENVIDN
+337 ESVIEHK
-343 QSGSGPFVLDEYQR
+343 SGSGPFVLDEYQR

-364 KNPNYFK
+364 KNENYFK
-371 EGRPYFDGIEHT
+371 EGKPYFDGIEHT
-383 IIVDPSV
+383 IIVDTSV
-390 LLAQLSGGQI
+390 LISQIKAGQI

-406 FTNMT
+406 FTNLT
-411 PTQVFE
+411 PTQVFD
-417 LERDTDGKYRA
+417 LERDTDGQYRGV
-428 FAVQP
+428 AVQP

-438 LMLNVKKAPFDDA
+438 LMLNVKKEPFNDA
-451 RVRKAIALAID
+451 RVRQAIALAID
-462 YQQWNDLV
+462 YQEWNDLV
-470 FDDTSGVGCPLMGLA
+470 FDNTSGVGCPLMGLA

-503 EGAADLAEAKRLM
+503 EGEADLARAKELM
-516 EEAGLGDGFDTRMD
+516 AEAGLADGFETRMD

-541 NVIKDQLRKSLN
+541 NVVKNQLEKQLN
-553 INVTEFQVYPSAA
+553 IRVTDFQVYPSAA

-573 SRPAGQP
+573 SRPADQA

-610 RNYTDWENDQVNAW
+610 RNYTDWENDWVNQK
-624 FEQQKVELDP
+624 FEEQKVELDP

>member
-1 MAIHRLFN
+1 MAIYRLLN
-9 PKVLL
+9 LRLL
-14 TLALILSLALVV
+14 LPLAVMALVV
-26 ACGGAEDEAAA
+26 VGVACGSAEEPTATTA
-37 PAATQDTGA
+37 PAATEPP
-46 GAAPT
+46 APT
-51 PTPVD
+51 
-56 VAAITSD
+56 ATS
-63 LRESI
+63 
-68 ADAVSGIEIPE
+68 A
-79 GMSESDVQE
+79 
-88 IVESAV
+88 
-94 ATAAAAAPEQMS
+94 
-106 DASIRATVAE
+106 
-116 AVALAI
+116 
-122 ANAPEPLSEQEI
+122 
-134 AQIVKAAIPTPAP
+134 PAP
-147 IRATNTPAPTATPVV
+147 TAVPDATTRPTNTPAPTATQVV
-162 ARPTPVAATTGQ
+162 ARPTPTPAGGPQ
-174 YGGIVNMSAYADSR
+174 YGGTVNMSAYADSR

-226 CSEWAITDGGQTV
+226 CESWESTNGGQTI
-239 TFKIRPG
+239 TFKIRDD
-246 VQWLNGSALTA
+246 VSWLDGETLDAE
-257 DDVHNSMLRYG
+257 DVHNSMLRYG

-286 ASNGGVNLI
+286 AKDGGVNLI
-295 DDNTVE
+295 DNNTVE

-320 KVLPKY
+320 KVLPKH
-326 LLDQGIDLNLA
+326 LLDQGLDLNLA
-337 ENVIDN
+337 ETVIEHS
-343 QSGSGPFVLDEYQR
+343 SGSGPFVLDEYQR

-371 EGRPYFDGIEHT
+371 EGRPYFDGIDHT

-390 LLAQLSGGQI
+390 LLAQLKGGQI

-417 LERDTDGKYRA
+417 LERDTDGQYRGV
-428 FAVQP
+428 AVQP

-438 LMLNVKKAPFDDA
+438 LMLNVKKEPFNDA
-451 RVRKAIALAID
+451 RVRQAIALAID

-470 FDDTSGVGCPLMGLA
+470 FDNTSGVGCPLMGLA

-503 EGAADLAEAKRLM
+503 EGQQDLEDAKALMAEAGY
-516 EEAGLGDGFDTRMD
+516 ADGFETRMD

-536 YPDQC
+536 YPEQC
-541 NVIKDQLRKSLN
+541 SVLKDQLENALN
-553 INVTEFQVYPSAA
+553 IQVTDFQTYPSAA

-573 SRPAGQP
+573 SRPADQV

-610 RNYTDWENDQVNAW
+610 RNYTDWENDWVNQK
-624 FEQQKVELDP
+624 FEEQKVELDP

-639 INKELEAFLFTQ
+639 INKEMEAFLFTQ
-651 DDNHWITLG
+651 EDNHWITLG

>member
-1 MAIHRLFN
+1 MVIHRLLN
-9 PKVLL
+9 LRLL
-14 TLALILSLALVV
+14 LPLAVMALVV
-26 ACGGAEDEAAA
+26 VGVACGSAEEPTATSAPA
-37 PAATQDTGA
+37 PAATE
-46 GAAPT
+46 AP
-51 PTPVD
+51 
-56 VAAITSD
+56 
-63 LRESI
+63 
-68 ADAVSGIEIPE
+68 
-79 GMSESDVQE
+79 
-88 IVESAV
+88 
-94 ATAAAAAPEQMS
+94 AAAA
-106 DASIRATVAE
+106 TE
-116 AVALAI
+116 A
-122 ANAPEPLSEQEI
+122 
-134 AQIVKAAIPTPAP
+134 PAP
-147 IRATNTPAPTATPVV
+147 AATTAPAPSGQQATSAPAPTAVPDATIRPTNTPAPTATQVV
-162 ARPTPVAATTGQ
+162 ARPTPTPAGGPQ

-226 CSEWAITDGGQTV
+226 CETWEASNGGQTI
-239 TFKIRPG
+239 TFHIRDD
-246 VQWLNGSALTA
+246 VSWLDGEQL
-257 DDVHNSMLRYG
+257 DGEDVHNSMLRYG

-295 DDNTVE
+295 DNNTVE

-320 KVLPKY
+320 KVLPKHI
-326 LLDQGIDLNLA
+326 LDQGVDLNLA
-337 ENVIDN
+337 ESVIEHK
-343 QSGSGPFVLDEYQR
+343 SGSGPFVLDEYQR

-371 EGRPYFDGIEHT
+371 DGKPYFDGIDHT

-390 LLAQLSGGQI
+390 LIAQLKGGQI

-417 LERDTDGKYRA
+417 LERDTDGQYRGV
-428 FAVQP
+428 AVQP

-438 LMLNVKKAPFDDA
+438 LMLNVKKEPFNDA
-451 RVRKAIALAID
+451 RVRQAIALAID

-470 FDDTSGVGCPLMGLA
+470 FDNTSGVGCPLMGLA

-503 EGAADLAEAKRLM
+503 EGEADLAMAKQLM
-516 EEAGLGDGFDTRMD
+516 VDAGYADGFETRMD

-536 YPDQC
+536 YPEQC
-541 NVIKDQLRKSLN
+541 SVVKDQLEKALN
-553 INVTEFQVYPSAA
+553 IVVTDFQTYPSAA

-573 SRPAGQP
+573 SRPADQV

-610 RNYTDWENDQVNAW
+610 RNYTDWENDWVNQK
-624 FEQQKVELDP
+624 FEEQKVELDP

-673 NFHAPQTVQT
+673 NFYAPQTVQT